1 VFSGVPV
8 QNFPFVADRASISDA
23 QALLKQFGDDA
34 AFEAAERADKSRD
47 RGNVILYCRWRQIE
61 RMIIALTNAQ
71 PLGTIH

>member
-1 VFSGVPV
+1 VPV

-61 RMIIALTNAQ
+61 RMIVALANAQ

>member
-1 VFSGVPV
+1 VPV

-23 QALLKQFGDDA
+23 QALLAQFGDDA

-61 RMIIALTNAQ
+61 RMIVALANAQ